1 MYSGSSDNADVGDT
15 DDDAFHNTNGTSHPH
30 SAVHDVPLTANVV
43 LEHGVDEPYPVM
55 TAQ

>member
-1 MYSGSSDNADVGDT
+1 MYSGGSDNADVGDT
-15 DDDAFHNTNGTSHPH
+15 DDDAFQNTNGTSHPH